1 MPCSSSSFSKSQ
13 GKTRAGWQTTA
24 YPSAGVWG
32 GFPSLACLVLS
43 DRSLG
48 ATAHGRQEYHPHD
61 GGEERKEKT
70 GTGMVRYT
78 GSPRRGKRPHPRP
91 PALPPRAT
99 LLLAAPPGGFVQ
111 KVSSSVPPR
120 EAEIMEEVVYANNK
134 AAAARPFVCR
144 PAARG
149 GQERVERGEKTTGPS
164 FARPAIGP
172 SARDSTSREAG
183 WS

>member
-1 MPCSSSSFSKSQ
+1 MANDGISFR
-13 GKTRAGWQTTA
+13 GG
-24 YPSAGVWG
+24 GG

-78 GSPRRGKRPHPRP
+78 GSPRRPSRASSPCNP
-91 PALPPRAT
+91 P
-99 LLLAAPPGGFVQ
+99 PPGGFVL

-120 EAEIMEEVVYANNK
+120 EAELIEDVVYANSK
-134 AAAARPFVCR
+134 AAAARPICL
-144 PAARG
+144 
-149 GQERVERGEKTTGPS
+149 
-164 FARPAIGP
+164 
-172 SARDSTSREAG
+172 
-183 WS
+183 